1 MPKVI
6 EGNITAMGLK
16 LAIVVSRFN
25 DFITTKLLEG
35 AMDAIVRSGGDEK
48 SVTIVKVPG
57 SFEIPL
63 AAKKLAASKKY
74 DGIVCLGAVIR
85 GATPHHDYIA
95 SELAKGINQVMLN
108 HETPVAFGVIT
119 ADDLEQAIERSGTK
133 RGNKGREA
141 ALSVIEMVNAMKQL

>member
-6 EGNITAMGLK
+6 EGNIIAMGLK

-25 DFITTKLLEG
+25 DFITSKLLEG

-48 SVTIVKVPG
+48 TVTIVKVPG
-57 SFEIPL
+57 AFEIPL
-63 AAKKLAASKKY
+63 AAKKLAASKKF

-85 GATPHHDYIA
+85 GGTPHYDYIA
-95 SELAKGINQVMLN
+95 SELAKGINNVMLQ

-119 ADDLEQAIERSGTK
+119 ADDLEQAIERAGAK

-141 ALSVIEMVNAMKQL
+141 ALSIIEMANVMKQL